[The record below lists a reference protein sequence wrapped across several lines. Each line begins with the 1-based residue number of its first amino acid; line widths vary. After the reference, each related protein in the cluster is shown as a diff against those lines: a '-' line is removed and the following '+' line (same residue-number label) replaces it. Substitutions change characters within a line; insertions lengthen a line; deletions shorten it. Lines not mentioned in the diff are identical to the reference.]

1 MILLEENVQENLS
14 NHGFDKDFLTI
25 TQKIGA
31 IKIFKSIK

>member
-1 MILLEENVQENLS
+1 MKLLEETMQENLS
-14 NHGFDKDFLTI
+14 NHGFDKDFLTV